1 MEASS
6 RGEREGVVL
15 KNGEWRESLE
25 GRHKKR
31 RVVLCIYVNMSRLTT
46 VGHIAMCL
54 SEFR

>member
-54 SEFR
+54 SELR